1 MVLDAAYVITQYYT
15 IKIKGKVEQIR
26 ERSSS
31 LSMVP
36 IKNGAFMSPIPIIP
50 YII

>member
-36 IKNGAFMSPIPIIP
+36 IKMELHVTNSIIP